1 MDKTTNRVK
10 CLVVDDEKVARDII
24 CSHLAQISRLHV
36 LATCSSAIE
45 ALSMVHEQEVDLVFL
60 DINMPELSGLS
71 FAKSLNKQIKVI
83 FTTAH
88 REYAI
93 EGFELQALDYLL
105 KPISFERLFSAVNRY
120 FEIYARLKP
129 VSPTASLTQ
138 SPSGSFF
145 FVKADRK
152 MVKVVLDEVSYI
164 ESLKDYLKIH
174 TQSGTVVTR
183 ETISNIEVRLPRAAF
198 LRIHRSYIV
207 AIKAIS
213 SFTHEYVEVGK
224 MMLPVSRSYKAEV
237 NERLMEEGYSAL

>member
-1 MDKTTNRVK
+1 MDRAANRVN

-24 CSHLAQISRLHV
+24 CSHLSQISRLHV
-36 LATCSSAIE
+36 LAACSSAVE
-45 ALSMVHEQEVDLVFL
+45 ALSVVHEQPVDLVFL

-71 FAKSLNKQIKVI
+71 FAKSLNKQIKVV

-120 FEIYARLKP
+120 FEIYAKLTP
-129 VSPTASLTQ
+129 ASIEVSTTQ
-138 SPSGSFF
+138 SMPEKFF
-145 FVKADRK
+145 FVKSDRK
-152 MVKVVLDEVSYI
+152 MVKVVLDEVTYI

-174 TQSGTVVTR
+174 TESGTILTR

-207 AIKAIS
+207 AIKAIR

-237 NERLMEEGYSAL
+237 NERLIE

>member
-1 MDKTTNRVK
+1 MDKPVEPIN

-24 CSHLAQISRLHV
+24 VTYLGQIKQVRLV
-36 LATCSSAIE
+36 ASCKSAME
-45 ALSMVHEQEVDLVFL
+45 AFDVIHKESVDLVFL

-71 FAKSLNKQIKVI
+71 FAKSLNKEIRVI

-105 KPISFERLFSAVNRY
+105 KPVSFERLFTAINRY
-120 FEIYARLKP
+120 FEIYASPKEVNQIEKESAPLK
-129 VSPTASLTQ
+129 
-138 SPSGSFF
+138 FF

-152 MVKVVLDEVSYI
+152 MVKVVLEDVTYI

-174 TQSGTVVTR
+174 TRDGVIVTR
-183 ETISNIEVRLPRAAF
+183 ETISNIEVRLPRSAF

-207 AIKAIS
+207 AIDSIS
-213 SFTHEYVEVGK
+213 SYTHEYVEVAK
-224 MMLPVSRSYKAEV
+224 MMLPISRSYKGEV
-237 NERLMEEGYSAL
+237 SERLG